1 MAIEENNQGPHKIT
15 NTAKTLATVALIIA
29 LLALGWAIKAD
40 MRAGDAWDKANQTPN
55 SLQEGE

>member
-1 MAIEENNQGPHKIT
+1 MAVENNNQGPGRIT
-15 NTAKTLATVALIIA
+15 NSAKMLATVALIIA

-55 SLQEGE
+55 SLPGGE